1 MFKIWPWS
9 RIAELEARLLATARD
24 GMVWYDVA
32 GERLLENTKL
42 KADNEILTRKLS
54 EARKIEG
61 ELRFQLKG
69 AHFRDPKT
77 GRIMKKGAAK

>member
-9 RIAELEARLLATARD
+9 RVAELERQIGVMDVMMSARVDMLMATIDKLEADSAILA
-24 GMVWYDVA
+24 
-32 GERLLENTKL
+32 
-42 KADNEILTRKLS
+42 RKLS
-54 EARKIEG
+54 EARKIES

>member
-1 MFKIWPWS
+1 MFKIWPWG
-9 RIAELEARLLATARD
+9 RIAELERLVSVMDVQSRARID
-24 GMVWYDVA
+24 M
-32 GERLLENTKL
+32 LEKTIDKL
-42 KADNEILTRKLS
+42 EADNEILTRKLS
-54 EARKIEG
+54 EARKVES

>member
-9 RIAELEARLLATARD
+9 RIAELERLVSVMDVQSRARINSYMNELD
-24 GMVWYDVA
+24 K
-32 GERLLENTKL
+32 LEG
-42 KADNEILTRKLS
+42 DNEILARKLS
-54 EARKIEG
+54 EARKIEA
-61 ELRFQLKG
+61 ELRAQLKG